1 MYGEKGLGPTKDSGF
16 RVYGRGMA
24 TFFFDGGGGGDGGNG
39 YGVCVVVVVVVI
51 VVCIR
56 KIDV

>member
-24 TFFFDGGGGGDGGNG
+24 TFFLM
-39 YGVCVVVVVVVI
+39 VAVVVMVVMVMVF
-51 VVCIR
+51 VLWW
-56 KIDV
+56 